1 MRACVRVRWPH
12 TRGPHKLGCGRVAPN
27 TRGVSAMARACVR
40 ACPVLCGPKCVR
52 VTTIYGFNTF
62 LEPKV
67 IIIRP
72 HAYASRVR
80 LVRFA
85 LAYMRS
91 VLRWCLNAKY
101 VPNTPTCA
109 HKQLP
114 IHLYERARARALFS
128 KLNRVHDACVAAA
141 AASSSPTRP
150 PSHHPNAIK
159 EPKRDHTHTRTR
171 TQVHM

>member
-1 MRACVRVRWPH
+1 MVIKRYPVKSAPIAWHACVR
-12 TRGPHKLGCGRVAPN
+12 TRPLAAHSWAAQAGLRPSRAEHAGCVC
-27 TRGVSAMARACVR
+27 ARACAC

-72 HAYASRVR
+72 HAYASRMR

-114 IHLYERARARALFS
+114 IHLYERARAR
-128 KLNRVHDACVAAA
+128 VH
-141 AASSSPTRP
+141 SF
-150 PSHHPNAIK
+150 PN
-159 EPKRDHTHTRTR
+159 
-171 TQVHM
+171 